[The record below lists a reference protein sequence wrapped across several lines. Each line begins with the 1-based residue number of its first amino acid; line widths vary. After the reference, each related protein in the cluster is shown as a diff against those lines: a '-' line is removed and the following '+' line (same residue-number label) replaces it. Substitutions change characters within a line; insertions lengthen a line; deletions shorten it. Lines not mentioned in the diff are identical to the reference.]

1 MPQRLA
7 DGSYVV
13 LNREYK
19 PLGYRTR
26 DHIRYEDL
34 PILAKIHGITPQVAA
49 KLSWSGSE
57 DLDRIMLYNDGCIPT
72 ASVEHMKRTSK
83 RSRSSPYSSSR
94 QSEIRIQAFISHRA
108 GNLNLA

>member
-1 MPQRLA
+1 MPLDDFRSVHLPYCLQRLS

-19 PLGYRTR
+19 PIGYRTR

-34 PILAKIHGITPQVAA
+34 PIRAKIQGITPQVAA

-57 DLDRIMLYNDGCIPT
+57 DLDRIMLYNDGCVPT
-72 ASVEHMKRTSK
+72 AKSEHMKRYLE
-83 RSRSSPYSSSR
+83 RIEILSSLKFKPV
-94 QSEIRIQAFISHRA
+94 
-108 GNLNLA
+108 

>member
-1 MPQRLA
+1 MPLDDFRSVHLPYCLQRLA

-19 PLGYRTR
+19 PIGYRTR

-34 PILAKIHGITPQVAA
+34 PILATIQGITPQMAA
-49 KLSWSGSE
+49 KLSWSGSD

-72 ASVEHMKRTSK
+72 ASAEHMKRYLEK
-83 RSRSSPYSSSR
+83 I
-94 QSEIRIQAFISHRA
+94 EI
-108 GNLNLA
+108 LAALKFKPA